1 MYEVLMYEDARG
13 YSPVENFIN
22 ELDQKAARNK
32 SARIQLKQTTFCLD
46 LLQKIGTRELRQ
58 ACQRGHMGTETWKQ
72 QNSLLCLERKHS
84 CYASSFSQ
92 NN

>member
-32 SARIQLKQTTFCLD
+32 SARIQLKQTTFIRHHIAKLKG
-46 LLQKIGTRELRQ
+46 LRENSMTGLI
-58 ACQRGHMGTETWKQ
+58 ATVSRGGILPY
-72 QNSLLCLERKHS
+72 SRKGI
-84 CYASSFSQ
+84 
-92 NN
+92 N